1 MSGLV
6 RLLAEGLQAAWLPC
20 SLIVLLPG
28 VAALLAARD
37 ELTVTVFGYGAAT
50 TFVAWLRFSDR
61 GGNWPLLAA
70 AAALLAATALFL
82 VPTIDGREVV
92 SAVGGA
98 LAGGAA
104 AELWVPA
111 VGRRF
116 GRVLNQL
123 PNRPLV
129 GGFQLGFYLLGVLT
143 PLIVLALVLRFGP
156 DRLPVLR
163 HRLALLGGTA
173 LAVLAVLTALG
184 FHDTITAWLVA
195 RSLV

>member
-1 MSGLV
+1 MHTLLN
-6 RLLAEGLQAAWLPC
+6 LLAEGFRTAWLPC

-28 VAALLAARD
+28 VAALLAARE

-70 AAALLAATALFL
+70 ATALLAATALFL
-82 VPTIDGREVV
+82 VPTIDGRRVV
-92 SAVGGA
+92 SVVGGA

-111 VGRRF
+111 VGRSF

-123 PNRPLV
+123 PHRPLV
-129 GGFQLGFYLLGVLT
+129 GGFELGLYLLGVLA
-143 PLIVLALVLRFGP
+143 PLIGLALLLRLGP

-163 HRLALLGGTA
+163 HRLALLGGLV
-173 LAVLAVLTALG
+173 LATFAVLTALG
-184 FHDTITAWLVA
+184 LHDPVTHWLTE
-195 RSLV
+195 RSLA